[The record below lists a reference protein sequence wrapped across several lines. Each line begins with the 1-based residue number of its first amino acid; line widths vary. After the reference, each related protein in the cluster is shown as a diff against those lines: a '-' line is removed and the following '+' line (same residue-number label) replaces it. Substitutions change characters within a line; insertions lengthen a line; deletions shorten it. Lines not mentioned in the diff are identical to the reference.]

1 MNRDMLKKQNK
12 ALYINDTRRHIFN
25 YPVIYPVLI
34 MSCILADGLT
44 LFSLIDQFLKQSQN
58 MSYVITAAVAGVL
71 NIAAVLL
78 AACLHN
84 EEFTPRVK
92 KTLAGMII
100 GVFLLFFTSVFVLR
114 VASMEQMYGSNNE
127 DLGINIQTG
136 VETQNTYATDEDDF
150 NASIAQIILAVILG
164 LEPLGTSVLCF
175 YIGYEQSPKRKR
187 EYINAEQIAD
197 LEKAIDNDK
206 VMITELKADMAFDR
220 IGYDNMQYEQT
231 YALIIQLKEQALVK
245 ARKKLAEDDATP
257 EGITHLMEGGYKE
270 QSDKA
275 AKVAEPDGSAIETQ
289 TTNEVA
295 NKRIKSI
302 A

>member
-175 YIGYEQSPKRKR
+175 YIGYEQSPKKKR

-197 LEKAIDNDK
+197 LEKAMDNDK